1 MKLSRVLQGH
11 YDPCGIH
18 KYLRSFMVVYTHVYM
33 VVYSMFQNDIQ
44 IFFVLFLSLASL
56 RAILSSVAEGKIA
69 PLPSILPS

>member
-1 MKLSRVLQGH
+1 
-11 YDPCGIH
+11 
-18 KYLRSFMVVYTHVYM
+18 
-33 VVYSMFQNDIQ
+33 MFQNDIQ